1 MNGHRNLGF
10 SYAAQAIDRVRQI
23 KPESTREFINSV
35 SQKEVARAVKILP
48 NPPGFRPNSVQGV
61 RRKVHLLTNRLVGNK
76 PRGTKNTQ
84 RDYNALGYVWM
95 VWGTEHLGD
104 ASVINEYIQRRQEL
118 GHDEVDDGEKNM
130 EDEESLALELFEK
143 LRDLS
148 HLDKCTREEIKG
160 YFEFSPFVDTQRLQD
175 VIESSKSSEDVKYGR
190 SIAELPSK
198 VEKAERGISEL
209 HGNLNTLYKNKE
221 AIEGKLT
228 VLDAKVENLEHAVSR
243 GNKIVSRA
251 LTSLKAVQSDMAS
264 NQDRVDELSE
274 TQEKQK
280 QQLAKTVDKLQ
291 RDLTKLQDHI
301 KPLFDNSETLENTV
315 TSLRLELE
323 QMRELVSKFQLIVN
337 PVSDS
342 EDPTEYETKPNA
354 AEARPTYSILLER
367 IKNGDHTEE
376 PETLH
381 QIDELVAAVATNLE
395 SLNVFKSSAEA
406 LARECVASLAAGQIP
421 YFAGIN
427 GKGIAKAC
435 AMALA
440 AHESYVLTVPV
451 GVLSPYEFCRK
462 ISSLAIDGSE
472 FIGCVIIDGIN
483 RSALDTFGECLI
495 EQVNRRRLGD
505 RTLRPML
512 IMATLTDGPAS
523 LPPSLTHVSLG
534 PVFYTDA
541 LEWHSRPNSE
551 SQMSYSR
558 TLLET
563 WHRIFSQ
570 AERTVPDT
578 DEALQILSDFVPMA
592 NPLLKGTVITGLRSL
607 SALHANSSG
616 PTELQSLVF
625 GWLAPISIIAGADL
639 EAVDQHFNNG
649 LVDGSVP
656 DKRIRNLLLSGTF
669 DSAEIGEI

>member
-10 SYAAQAIDRVRQI
+10 RYAAQAIDRVRQ
-23 KPESTREFINSV
+23 KNPEFTREFINSV

-61 RRKVHLLTNRLVGNK
+61 RRKVHLLTNRLAGNK
-76 PRGTKNTQ
+76 PRGIKNTQ

-118 GHDEVDDGEKNM
+118 GQDEVNDDEKNM
-130 EDEESLALELFEK
+130 EDEESIALELFEK

-148 HLDKCTREEIKG
+148 HLDKCTREDIKK
-160 YFEFSPFVDTQRLQD
+160 FFDFSPFVDTQRLQE

-190 SIAELPSK
+190 SIAELPGR
-198 VEKAERGISEL
+198 VEKAESDISEL
-209 HGNLNTLYKNKE
+209 HGNLDTLSKNKE
-221 AIEGKLT
+221 VIEGKLT
-228 VLDAKVENLEHAVSR
+228 DLDAKIENLEHAVSR

-251 LTSLKAVQSDMAS
+251 LSSLKSVQADMAS
-264 NQDRVDELSE
+264 NQDRVVELSE
-274 TQEKQK
+274 FQEKQEEY
-280 QQLAKTVDKLQ
+280 LAKTVGKLQ
-291 RDLTKLQDHI
+291 RDLTELQDLI
-301 KPLFDNSETLENTV
+301 KPLFNSSETLENTV
-315 TSLRLELE
+315 SSLRLELD

-342 EDPTEYETKPNA
+342 KNPSEDVTKPGA
-354 AEARPTYSILLER
+354 GEASASYSILLER
-367 IKNGDHTEE
+367 IKNGNHTEK

-381 QIDELVAAVATNLE
+381 QIDDIVAAVAKNLE

-421 YFAGIN
+421 YFSGIN

-462 ISSLAIDGSE
+462 LSSLATNDSE

-495 EQVNRRRLGD
+495 EQVNRRRFGD
-505 RTLRPML
+505 RTSRPML

-523 LPPSLTHVSLG
+523 LAPSLTHVSLG
-534 PVFYTDA
+534 PVFYTDS
-541 LEWHSRPNSE
+541 LEWHSRSNSE
-551 SQMSYSR
+551 SQMSYCR

-563 WHRIFSQ
+563 WQQICSQ
-570 AERTVPDT
+570 VERTVPDT
-578 DEALQILSDFVPMA
+578 EEALQILSDFVPVA

-625 GWLAPISIIAGADL
+625 GWLAPICIIAGANL

-649 LVDGSVP
+649 LVDGSAP

-669 DSAEIGEI
+669 DNAEIPEI